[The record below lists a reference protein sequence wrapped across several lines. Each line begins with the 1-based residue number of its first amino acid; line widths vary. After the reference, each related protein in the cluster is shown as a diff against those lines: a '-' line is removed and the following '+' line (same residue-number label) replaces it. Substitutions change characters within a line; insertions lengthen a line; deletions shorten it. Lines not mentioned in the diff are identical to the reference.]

1 MVWIEMPDNEYE
13 KIHTASPPSRWCG
26 LKCKDNV
33 GFRSRLDVTTFA
45 VVWIEMTSRWPSWMT
60 RRVTTFAVVW
70 IEILP
75 ARYAAAARKV
85 TTFAVVWIEI
95 FDICYGY
102 FRDVRHHLRGGVD

>member
-1 MVWIEMPDNEYE
+1 M
-13 KIHTASPPSRWCG
+13 
-26 LKCKDNV
+26 KCKDNV